1 MRLAAGPEGR
11 CDDVLRCHTSE
22 LSPTPELF
30 LDERVERNPLE
41 VAVPLS
47 ASQPQVE
54 ELLLAAQGLLL
65 RSPQLL
71 RVVDR
76 QILKD
81 ASRASRQPFLSDG
94 DSTSITRS
102 AALSAPPASK
112 TWARQY
118 CKAGSNKAQ
127 QKTREVDGTP
137 ADLNIRCT
145 APQLPG
151 EGQRRWNAHLEVE
164 PREDLILALQDGT
177 QLNLAMADVAENPLP
192 MPRREL
198 VCARELHLRADRT
211 QQNSLHVRGLDGP
224 REGRVEAVESEHD
237 AVQDGIVEPERGE
250 GLHHPIYQLCPLAPA
265 DGRAELRLPPRQLC
279 PLAPAEGG
287 AELCPPFRSHELRKL
302 VLGTEDRV
310 NEVPKHSSDGDVGI
324 VRPAKLPDI
333 ARDVGGAVDDEL
345 YDDHAVDAEKGRVN
359 MVQDSRVLV
368 SSKTSPSCKNRWLCA
383 GIPQCRAMRIFAASM
398 VVVPRQRSSQTKL
411 PDIMKACNKNTSVG
425 FGVSGAWNASFCAC
439 CFPQPPSICAL

>member
-81 ASRASRQPFLSDG
+81 GLPRLA
-94 DSTSITRS
+94 
-102 AALSAPPASK
+102 AALPQRRRLHLHHPQRRTERAAGEQDVGPAVLQGGVEQGK
-112 TWARQY
+112 L
-118 CKAGSNKAQ
+118 Q

-164 PREDLILALQDGT
+164 PRENIALALQDGL
-177 QLNLAMADVAENPLP
+177 QLNLSMADVAEHLLP
-192 MPRREL
+192 MPGWKL
-198 VCARELHLRADRT
+198 VRTHELHLRADRT

-265 DGRAELRLPPRQLC
+265 DGRAELRLPPRPHAFGELM
-279 PLAPAEGG
+279 LG
-287 AELCPPFRSHELRKL
+287 A
-302 VLGTEDRV
+302 EDRV
-310 NEVPKHSSDGDVGI
+310 NEITEHSGDGDVG
-324 VRPAKLPDI
+324 VVGPAELPDA
-333 ARDVGGAVDDEL
+333 ARDIGGAVDDEL
-345 YDDHAVDAEKGRVN
+345 HDDKAVDAGQGRV
-359 MVQDSRVLV
+359 
-368 SSKTSPSCKNRWLCA
+368 
-383 GIPQCRAMRIFAASM
+383 
-398 VVVPRQRSSQTKL
+398 
-411 PDIMKACNKNTSVG
+411 
-425 FGVSGAWNASFCAC
+425 
-439 CFPQPPSICAL
+439 